1 LLNIIDDEWRGGTS
15 REKKNKQRQDLR
27 LCTIIAGHC
36 GDKKKSLYSIK
47 TKERNRNNLCIYRSG
62 HHKGHTH
69 FTLCR
74 LLIGLLT
81 IVGHETQ
88 KSNQIIQTNKTW
100 KIEKEKEKSGGAS
113 TERVH

>member
-1 LLNIIDDEWRGGTS
+1 MMNGGAGRVGRKKQTNTGSTTLYNHCRSLRG
-15 REKKNKQRQDLR
+15 Q
-27 LCTIIAGHC
+27 
-36 GDKKKSLYSIK
+36 KKSLYSIK